1 MNRKWMIYLCMLLL
15 LITAGCRKQDPVEP
29 VDPDPTPV
37 QVENVDFDL
46 IEYKVYN
53 LEQLDYQFA
62 VAKVRIKADK
72 AVNYSLADLLTDEGI
87 ALSEKDTYCVDLN
100 KKGISYSQFG
110 LSEELTSR
118 NNSAVFTLL
127 VPVKDK
133 NRKTVEVSLK
143 QLVKIE
149 IDLTKNLG
157 TAEEL
162 GLDVEDTIINTEE
175 YQVEVLSCTKI
186 TGETLFYHGEVVG
199 SSTSDLYAFKVL
211 ITSFIKEGVKVSEA
225 EYVSASTS
233 DTFEALEE
241 GYETEKKENM
251 LGVNIEDEKEAYV
264 FFQLLNPEK
273 EDLSYEGVLRL
284 CINGQWY
291 NVKVNL

>member
-15 LITAGCRKQDPVEP
+15 LITSGCRKQDPVEP
-29 VDPDPTPV
+29 VDPAPTPV

-62 VAKVRIKADK
+62 VAKVRIKSDK
-72 AVNYSLADLLTDEGI
+72 AVNYSLADLLTDEDI
-87 ALSEKDTYCVDLN
+87 ALSEKDAYCVDLN

-133 NRKTVEVSLK
+133 ARKTVEVSLK

-251 LGVNIEDEKEAYV
+251 LGVNIEDEKEAYI